1 MTTHQR
7 GALARDESTAAPS
20 LDIDPFSVGF
30 LSAPHPFHEAMRQ
43 AGPVVEL
50 TKYGVW
56 AMARHAQVHPAL
68 ADWRTFSSARG
79 VGIDDFAK
87 TKPWRPPSLLLEI
100 DPPLHDR
107 TRAVMQRVLSVGALR
122 KLRDDFGAKADALA
136 DELVERRRFDAI
148 KDLAE
153 VYPLRVFPD
162 AIGLIPEGRENLLPY
177 GGMVFNSFGPRNEL
191 FEQSIR
197 DCQQVLEWIFA
208 QCKREA
214 LGPDGFGAAI
224 WAAVDT
230 GEIAPAEAEVLV
242 RALLT
247 AGLDTTVIGLG
258 TTIHAFATHP
268 DQWDLLAAEPS
279 LLRPSFDEAIR
290 WESPVQTFFRTTTRP
305 VEVEGV
311 GIDEGSKVL
320 LFLGAANRDPRFWDR
335 PEAFDIRRKTLGHV
349 AFGNG
354 IHNCVGQMVARLEA
368 EMMIGALLRRVQR
381 IDIVGEPKR
390 KLNNTLR
397 SLASLPV
404 EVKPR

>member
-1 MTTHQR
+1 M
-7 GALARDESTAAPS
+7 TAALQTQTPG
-20 LDIDPFSVGF
+20 LDVDPFSIDF
-30 LSAPHPFHEAMRQ
+30 LSDPHPWHDLLRD
-43 AGPVVEL
+43 AGPVVRL
-50 TKYGVW
+50 SSYGVW
-56 AMARHAQVHPAL
+56 SMARHAQVHPAL
-68 ADWRTFSSARG
+68 ADWQTYSSARG
-79 VGIDDFAK
+79 VGIDDFARN
-87 TKPWRPPSLLLEI
+87 KPWRAPSLLLEV

-107 TRAVMQRVLSVGALR
+107 TRAVMNRVLSIGALR

-136 DELVERRRFDAI
+136 DELVERRQFDVV

-153 VYPLRVFPD
+153 IYPLRVFPD
-162 AIGLIPEGRENLLPY
+162 AIGLVPEGRENLLPF

-197 DCQQVLEWIFA
+197 DSAPVVDWIFA
-208 QCKREA
+208 QCRREA

-224 WAAVDT
+224 WSAVDA
-230 GEIAPAEAEVLV
+230 GEITGDEANILV

-258 TTIHAFATHP
+258 TAIHAFASHP
-268 DQWDLLAAEPS
+268 DQWDLLASDSS

-290 WESPVQTFFRTTTRP
+290 WESPVQTFFRTTTRD
-305 VEVEGV
+305 VDVEGCR
-311 GIDEGSKVL
+311 IEEGSKVL
-320 LFLGAANRDPRFWDR
+320 LFLGAANRDPRRWDR
-335 PEAFDIRRKTLGHV
+335 PDVFDITRKTLGHV

-368 EMMIGALLRRVQR
+368 EMMIGALMRRVKR
-381 IDIVGEPKR
+381 IDIVGEPTR

>member
-1 MTTHQR
+1 MTD
-7 GALARDESTAAPS
+7 APAAAPT
-20 LDIDPFSVGF
+20 LDIDPFSNEF
-30 LSAPHPFHEAMRQ
+30 LSDPHPFHDRMRD
-43 AGPVVEL
+43 AGPVVRL
-50 TKYGVW
+50 SHYGIW

-68 ADWRTFSSARG
+68 ANWEVFSSARG

-87 TKPWRPPSLLLEI
+87 GKPWRPSSLLLET

-107 TRAVMQRVLSVGALR
+107 TRTVMNRVLSVGALR
-122 KLRDDFGAKADALA
+122 KMRENFAAKAEALA

-148 KDLAE
+148 HDLAE
-153 VYPLRVFPD
+153 VYPLQVFPD
-162 AIGLIPEGRENLLPY
+162 AVGLRPDGRENLLPY

-191 FEQSIR
+191 FEQSTR
-197 DCQQVLEWIFA
+197 DCAPVLDWIFA

-214 LGPDGFGAAI
+214 LTPDGFGAAI
-224 WAAVDT
+224 WSAVDA
-230 GEIAPAEAEVLV
+230 GEIAPDEAEVLV

-258 TTIHAFATHP
+258 TSFHAFASNP
-268 DQWDLLAAEPS
+268 DQWDALRENPA

-290 WESPVQTFFRTTTRP
+290 WESPVQTFFRTTTRD

-311 GIDEGSKVL
+311 TIEKDSKVL
-320 LFLGAANRDPRFWDR
+320 LFLGAANRDPRNWPD
-335 PEAFDIRRKTLGHV
+335 PQKFDIRRKTHGHV

-354 IHNCVGQMVARLEA
+354 IHICVGQMVARLEA
-368 EMMIGALLRRVQR
+368 EMMMGTLMRRVKK
-381 IDIVGEPKR
+381 IDIVGTPVR

-404 EVKPR
+404 EVTPL

>member
-1 MTTHQR
+1 MTD
-7 GALARDESTAAPS
+7 APAAAPT
-20 LDIDPFSVGF
+20 LDIDPFSNEF
-30 LSAPHPFHEAMRQ
+30 LSDPHPFHDRMRD
-43 AGPVVEL
+43 AGPVVRL
-50 TKYGVW
+50 SHYGIW

-68 ADWRTFSSARG
+68 ANWEVFSSARG

-87 TKPWRPPSLLLEI
+87 GKPWRPSSLLLET

-107 TRAVMQRVLSVGALR
+107 TRTVMNRVLSVGALR
-122 KLRDDFGAKADALA
+122 KMRENFAAKAEALA

-148 KDLAE
+148 HDLAE
-153 VYPLRVFPD
+153 VYPLQVFPD
-162 AIGLIPEGRENLLPY
+162 AVGLRPDGRENLLPY

-191 FEQSIR
+191 FEQSTR
-197 DCQQVLEWIFA
+197 DCAPVLDWIFA

-214 LGPDGFGAAI
+214 LTPDGFGAAI
-224 WAAVDT
+224 WSAVDA
-230 GEIAPAEAEVLV
+230 GEIAPDEAEVLV

-258 TTIHAFATHP
+258 TSFHAFASNP
-268 DQWDLLAAEPS
+268 DQWDALRENPA

-290 WESPVQTFFRTTTRP
+290 WESPVQTFFRTTTRD

-311 GIDEGSKVL
+311 TIEKDSKVL
-320 LFLGAANRDPRFWDR
+320 LFLGAANRDPRNWPD
-335 PEAFDIRRKTLGHV
+335 PQKFDIRRKTHGHV

-354 IHNCVGQMVARLEA
+354 IHICVGQMVARLEA
-368 EMMIGALLRRVQR
+368 EMMMGALMRRVKK
-381 IDIVGEPKR
+381 IDIVGTPVR

-404 EVKPR
+404 EVTPL